1 MAKDKKAFGNFL
13 REMIKQTGI
22 SQSAFYSAVEIT
34 KPYFYDILSGK
45 VNPPPPDV
53 QYKMLENL
61 NLDEQQ
67 RNEFLNLAAEGR
79 GEVPADIAKLIADHP
94 AKLAIIRETLISL
107 LAAQGYG
114 NITPCDRD
122 IVKGGT
128 YSHLLH
134 LVTRNEDDLMQT
146 LTQEQQEIFEKFKD
160 CASELND
167 ANELTA
173 FTIGFKIGMRLALEA
188 MISTSDITDPKM
200 N

>member
-22 SQSAFYSAVEIT
+22 SQSAFYLAVDIT

-79 GEVPADIAKLIADHP
+79 GEVPADIAKLIAEHP
-94 AKLAIIRETLISL
+94 TELAAIREILTTL
-107 LAAQGYG
+107 LAAQG
-114 NITPCDRD
+114 
-122 IVKGGT
+122 
-128 YSHLLH
+128 
-134 LVTRNEDDLMQT
+134 
-146 LTQEQQEIFEKFKD
+146 
-160 CASELND
+160 
-167 ANELTA
+167 
-173 FTIGFKIGMRLALEA
+173 
-188 MISTSDITDPKM
+188 
-200 N
+200 

>member
-22 SQSAFYSAVEIT
+22 SQSEFYSAVEIT

-107 LAAQGYG
+107 LAAQG
-114 NITPCDRD
+114 
-122 IVKGGT
+122 
-128 YSHLLH
+128 
-134 LVTRNEDDLMQT
+134 
-146 LTQEQQEIFEKFKD
+146 
-160 CASELND
+160 
-167 ANELTA
+167 
-173 FTIGFKIGMRLALEA
+173 
-188 MISTSDITDPKM
+188 
-200 N
+200 